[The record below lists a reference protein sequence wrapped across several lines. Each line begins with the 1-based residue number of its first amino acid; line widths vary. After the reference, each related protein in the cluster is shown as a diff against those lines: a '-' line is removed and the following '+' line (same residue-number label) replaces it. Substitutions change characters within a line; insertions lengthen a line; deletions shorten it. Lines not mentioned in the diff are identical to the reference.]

1 MPEMADLQIRE
12 FYPANKNFIR
22 DWVQDLESHS
32 YLLGAMVL
40 ADGVDA
46 KHGVGGLPTFLVV
59 DDWPRCEEYSWML
72 S

>member
-59 DDWPRCEEYSWML
+59 DDWSRCEEYSWML